1 MEIVTTVRDLPTEI
15 QKHHLEPDVQ
25 VRVIVEEIP
34 KLLSKKSKNTSR
46 KFPFLD
52 APIWEGNEDS
62 PTDISTNVD
71 HYLYDDVDPHGS

>member
-34 KLLSKKSKNTSR
+34 KLLPKSCN
-46 KFPFLD
+46 
-52 APIWEGNEDS
+52 
-62 PTDISTNVD
+62 
-71 HYLYDDVDPHGS
+71 

>member
-1 MEIVTTVRDLPTEI
+1 MEIVTTVRDLPEEI
-15 QKHHLEPDVQ
+15 QKHHLRPDVQ
-25 VRVIVEEIP
+25 VRVIVEETP
-34 KLLSKKSKNTSR
+34 QLSMRNQAASR

-52 APIWEGNEDS
+52 APVWEGDEDS